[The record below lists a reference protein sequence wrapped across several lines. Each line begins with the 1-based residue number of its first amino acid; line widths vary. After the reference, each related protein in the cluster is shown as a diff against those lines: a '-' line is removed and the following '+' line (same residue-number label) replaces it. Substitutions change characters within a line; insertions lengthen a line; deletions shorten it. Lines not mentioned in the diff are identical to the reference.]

1 MRNPIILPLDNTVPR
16 HIEFSRFPQ
25 GFMFPMV
32 LQIEVKDEAEAEALQ
47 HWIINTWN
55 ILPDGSAGAD
65 Q

>member
-1 MRNPIILPLDNTVPR
+1 MKTPIILPLDNTVPR

-25 GFMFPMV
+25 GYTFPRV

-65 Q
+65 L